1 MKKPKVLMV
10 FMPRTI
16 LRKIN
21 KTMGNELLVVEG
33 LNRGASLPKD
43 GLLPKPPA
51 AKVVKT
57 KTKTKTITFS
67 DLSKSI
73 TVTVPSGFERVK
85 TGIVQKGDLLYDRVK
100 AKMEAPGPF
109 ELEQAVVNKICV
121 VRKTPRGKA

>member
-33 LNRGASLPKD
+33 LNRGAILPED

-57 KTKTKTITFS
+57 RTKTITFS
-67 DLSKSI
+67 DLGKSI
-73 TVTVPSGFERVK
+73 TATVPNGFERVK
-85 TGIVQKGDLLYDRVK
+85 TGLVQKGDLLYDRVVQ
-100 AKMEAPGPF
+100 KMEAADCTFHVG
-109 ELEQAVVNKICV
+109 QSVNKKICV